1 MTTTADRQAMERAF
15 TRARAELEVR
25 TGFPDA
31 VQQAAEEAA
40 RRRVDVG
47 TEGRV
52 DLTGVPFVTIDP
64 PGSRDLDQALHL
76 ERAADGLRLRYA
88 IADVGFF
95 VDRGGVVEA
104 EAWRRG
110 VTFYAPD
117 EKQSLYPP
125 ALSEDAA
132 SLLADE
138 TRPAIVFTLEVDS
151 AGALRTTTTEPAVIR
166 SRRQLTYTEVRD
178 HVLGGG
184 RLFAGEPWA
193 EVLML
198 LKEFGELRKAVE
210 TARGGVSLPLVS
222 QHVQRDAAARLGY
235 VLEYEEPNAA
245 EDWNEQVSLLAG
257 HAAALLMLEAGV
269 GMLRVQPPADAESV
283 EVFRTA
289 AAALGFS
296 WPAEQSY
303 AAFIHA
309 AEAAHPEST
318 TLFWQARR
326 LMRGADYVVF
336 QGEAPALALHSSLA
350 MPYAHVTAPLRRL
363 GDRYVLDLLVTL
375 AAGGRP
381 TEAEMATLGELPPLM
396 DEAERR
402 AGKLERRAVDIA
414 EAWTLRER
422 VGESFPAV
430 VLGTRDR
437 WTDVQMGGHPV
448 LASLRLPAD
457 AAPLA
462 PGAAVRVR
470 LDAVDVEEGRLEL
483 TPVPGD
489 VPKSG
494 STPASK

>member
-1 MTTTADRQAMERAF
+1 MTTTADRQAIERAF
-15 TRARAELEVR
+15 TRARKELEVR
-25 TGFPDA
+25 TGFPDE
-31 VQQAAEEAA
+31 VRQAAEEAA
-40 RRRVDVG
+40 RRRVEAG
-47 TEGRV
+47 EGRT
-52 DLTGVPFVTIDP
+52 DLTAVPFVTIDP

-76 ERAADGLRLRYA
+76 ERAGDGLRLRYA

-95 VDRGGVVEA
+95 VDRGSLIEQ

-125 ALSEDAA
+125 ALSEGAA
-132 SLLADE
+132 SLLADA
-138 TRPAIVFTLEVDS
+138 TCPAVVFTLEVDAS
-151 AGALRTTTTEPAVIR
+151 GALRSTTVEPAVVR

-235 VLEYEEPNAA
+235 VLEYEAPNPA

-257 HAAALLMLEAGV
+257 HAAALLMLDAGV

-289 AAALGFS
+289 AAALGFP
-296 WPAEQSY
+296 WPAEMSY
-303 AAFIHA
+303 AEFIHA
-309 AEAAHPEST
+309 AEATDPEST

-336 QGEAPALALHSSLA
+336 QGEPPALALHSSLA

-381 TEAEMATLGELPPLM
+381 TEAEVATLRELPPLM

-414 EAWTLRER
+414 EAWTLRGRE
-422 VGESFPAV
+422 GESFPAV

-437 WTDVQMGGHPV
+437 STDVQMGGHPV

-462 PGAAVRVR
+462 SGTAVRVR
-470 LDAVDVEEGRLEL
+470 LEAVDVEEGRLEL
-483 TPVPGD
+483 APVPGD
-489 VPKSG
+489 APAAG
-494 STPASK
+494 SAPAAQ